1 MRPQNRPTSPKEEA
15 MSTQR
20 SSHRLAAGVL
30 LASFM
35 AAHSVALADNW
46 PQQQVRIITGPL
58 AAGSSIDAT
67 ARVLAEELSKRWKQS
82 VVVDTRPGADG
93 IIAAK
98 ALLDARDGHTLLFT
112 THSIFTVVP
121 LLREPIPY
129 DPKGDFAPISLG
141 VHDFLAIAVA
151 PSLPVNSLRDLV
163 SFAKAKPTGLN
174 YYAVPG
180 APYLGALA
188 FQRGVAIQM
197 TFVPYTNHTNAI
209 SDLSEGRLQLAVLPL
224 AAIVGMAKAGKLKLL
239 AVLNDQRSP
248 AAADVPT
255 VAEAGYPGFFSGGL
269 LGMFG
274 PKEMPATLRER
285 IAADMSEVLARPDIQ
300 ARLASFGL
308 VARATT
314 PAEFA
319 IILEAQRDKWSAVAL
334 EHDIKPQR

>member
-1 MRPQNRPTSPKEEA
+1 
-15 MSTQR
+15 MSMHCSLR
-20 SSHRLAAGVL
+20 KFAAGVL
-30 LASFM
+30 LAGLLSRP
-35 AAHSVALADNW
+35 SVAAAGDW
-46 PQQQVRIITGPL
+46 PSQQVRIINGPL

-67 ARVLAEELSKRWKQS
+67 ARVLAEELSKRWKQT

-141 VHDFLAIAVA
+141 VHDFLAIVVA
-151 PSLPVNSLRDLV
+151 PSLATDSVRDLV
-163 SFAKAKPTGLN
+163 ALAKAKPTGLN

-180 APYLGALA
+180 SPYLGALA

-209 SDLSEGRLQLAVLPL
+209 SDLAEGRLQLAVLPL
-224 AAIVGMAKAGKLKLL
+224 AAILGMAKGGKAKLL

-255 VAEAGYPGFFSGGL
+255 MAEAGYPGFFSGGL

-274 PKEMPATLRER
+274 PKDMPMAVRER
-285 IAADMSEVLARPDIQ
+285 IAADMSEALARPDVKE
-300 ARLASFGL
+300 RLLSLGL
-308 VARATT
+308 VAHATT

-319 IILEAQRDKWSAVAL
+319 AILDAQRDKWSTVAL
-334 EHDIKPQR
+334 EHDIKPQH

>member
-1 MRPQNRPTSPKEEA
+1 
-15 MSTQR
+15 MSTG
-20 SSHRLAAGVL
+20 RLTHVVAIGVL
-30 LASFM
+30 LAGFI
-35 AAHSVALADNW
+35 ALPAEAFAGSW
-46 PQQQVRIITGPL
+46 PQQPVRIITGPL

-82 VVVDTRPGADG
+82 VMVDTRPGADG

-98 ALLDARDGHTLLFT
+98 ALLEARDGHTLLFT

-141 VHDFLAIAVA
+141 VDDFLAIVVA
-151 PSLPVNSLRDLV
+151 PSLPANSLAELV
-163 SFAKAKPTGLN
+163 ELAKKRPTELN

-180 APYLGALA
+180 APYLGYLA
-188 FQRGVAIQM
+188 FQKGAGINT

-209 SDLSEGRLQLAVLPL
+209 SDLSEGRLQIAVLPL
-224 AAIVGMAKAGKLKLL
+224 AAVLGLAKAGKVRLL

-248 AAADVPT
+248 SVVDVPT
-255 VAEAGYPGFFSGGL
+255 VAETGYPGFFSGGL

-274 PKEMPATLRER
+274 PKDMPVELRER
-285 IAADMSEVLARPDIQ
+285 ISAEMRAVLSGSDIKE
-300 ARLASFGL
+300 RLASFGL
-308 VARATT
+308 VAHGTT

-319 IILEAQRDKWSAVAL
+319 AILDAQRAKWTAVAR

>member
-1 MRPQNRPTSPKEEA
+1 
-15 MSTQR
+15 MSTNG
-20 SSHRLAAGVL
+20 SSRRLAASFL
-30 LASFM
+30 LAGFM
-35 AAHSVALADNW
+35 TLGSAAVADYW

-67 ARVLAEELSKRWKQS
+67 ARVLAEEFSKRWKQS

-98 ALLDARDGHTLLFT
+98 ALLEARDSHTLLFT

-129 DPKGDFAPISLG
+129 DPKADFAPISLG
-141 VHDFLAIAVA
+141 VHDFLAIAVS
-151 PSLPVNSLRDLV
+151 PSLPVHSLRDLV
-163 SFAKAKPTGLN
+163 TLAKAKPTGLN

-180 APYLGALA
+180 APYLGSLA
-188 FQRGVAIQM
+188 FQKGVAIQM

-224 AAIVGMAKAGKLKLL
+224 AAIVGLSNAGKVKLL

-248 AAADVPT
+248 AAANVPT
-255 VAEAGYPGFFSGGL
+255 MAEAGYPGFFSGGL

-274 PKEMPATLRER
+274 PKEMPMALRER
-285 IAADMSEVLARPDIQ
+285 IAAEMSDVLRRPDVQ
-300 ARLASFGL
+300 GRLASFGL
-308 VARATT
+308 VAHATT

-319 IILEAQRDKWSAVAL
+319 AILDAQRDRWSAVAL

>member
-1 MRPQNRPTSPKEEA
+1 
-15 MSTQR
+15 
-20 SSHRLAAGVL
+20 LATGIL
-30 LASFM
+30 LAGFM
-35 AAHSVALADNW
+35 TVPSMAIAETW

-67 ARVLAEELSKRWKQS
+67 ARVLAEEFSKRWKQS

-98 ALLDARDGHTLLFT
+98 AMLDARDGHTFLFT

-129 DPKGDFAPISLG
+129 DPKGDFVPISLG

-151 PSLPVNSLRDLV
+151 PSLAVDSLRDLV
-163 SFAKAKPTGLN
+163 SLAKSKPTALN

-180 APYLGALA
+180 APYLGSLA
-188 FQRGVAIQM
+188 FQKGLAIQM

-209 SDLSEGRLQLAVLPL
+209 SDLSEGRLQMAVMPL
-224 AAIVGMAKAGKLKLL
+224 AAILGIAKAGKIKVL

-255 VAEAGYPGFFSGGL
+255 MAEAGYPGFFSGGL

-274 PKEMPATLRER
+274 PKDMPMALRER
-285 IAADMSEVLARPDIQ
+285 IASDMSGVLGRPDIQ
-300 ARLASFGL
+300 ARLATFGL
-308 VARATT
+308 VAHATT
-314 PAEFA
+314 PAEFGA
-319 IILEAQRDKWSAVAL
+319 ILDAQRDKWTTVVL
-334 EHDIKPQR
+334 ENDIKPQR

>member
-1 MRPQNRPTSPKEEA
+1 
-15 MSTQR
+15 MSASR
-20 SSHRLAAGVL
+20 SSRWFAAGVL
-30 LASFM
+30 LAGFTAPLSM
-35 AAHSVALADNW
+35 AIADDW
-46 PQQQVRIITGPL
+46 PRQQVRIVTGPL

-163 SFAKAKPTGLN
+163 ALAKAKPTGLN

-180 APYLGALA
+180 SPYLGCLA
-188 FQRGVAIQM
+188 FQKGLAIQM
-197 TFVPYTNHTNAI
+197 TFVPYTNHTNAM
-209 SDLSEGRLQLAVLPL
+209 SDLAEGRLQVAVLPL
-224 AAIVGMAKAGKLKLL
+224 AAILGMAKAGKVKLL

-248 AAADVPT
+248 AANT
-255 VAEAGYPGFFSGGL
+255 LHSGISGGV
-269 LGMFG
+269 
-274 PKEMPATLRER
+274 
-285 IAADMSEVLARPDIQ
+285 SS
-300 ARLASFGL
+300 RLAQ
-308 VARATT
+308 RT
-314 PAEFA
+314 
-319 IILEAQRDKWSAVAL
+319 LEGEA
-334 EHDIKPQR
+334 

>member
-1 MRPQNRPTSPKEEA
+1 MKEEA
-15 MSTQR
+15 MSTNR
-20 SSHRLAAGVL
+20 SSHWFAAGAL
-30 LASFM
+30 LAGLM
-35 AAHSVALADNW
+35 AVPSVAVADNW
-46 PQQQVRIITGPL
+46 PRQQVRIITGPL

-151 PSLPVNSLRDLV
+151 PSLPVSSLRDLV
-163 SFAKAKPTGLN
+163 TLAKAKPTGLN

-180 APYLGALA
+180 SPYLGSLA
-188 FQRGVAIQM
+188 FQKGVAIQM

-209 SDLSEGRLQLAVLPL
+209 SDLAEDRLQVAVLPL
-224 AAIVGMAKAGKLKLL
+224 AAILGMAKAGKVRLL

-255 VAEAGYPGFFSGGL
+255 MAEAGYPGFFSGGL

-274 PKEMPATLRER
+274 PKDMPAAVRER
-285 IAADMSEVLARPDIQ
+285 ISADMSDVLARPDIQ
-300 ARLASFGL
+300 ERLASFGL
-308 VARATT
+308 VAHGTT

-319 IILEAQRDKWSAVAL
+319 AILDAQREKWSTVAL

>member
-1 MRPQNRPTSPKEEA
+1 
-15 MSTQR
+15 MSTN
-20 SSHRLAAGVL
+20 SSSRRFAARCL
-30 LASFM
+30 LAGFM
-35 AAHSVALADNW
+35 VVPSAAIADNW

-98 ALLDARDGHTLLFT
+98 ALLEARDGHTLLFT

-129 DPKGDFAPISLG
+129 DPKADFAPISLG
-141 VHDFLAIAVA
+141 VDDFLAIAVS
-151 PSLPVNSLRDLV
+151 PSLPVHSMRDLV
-163 SFAKAKPTGLN
+163 TLAKGKPTGLN

-180 APYLGALA
+180 APYLGSLA
-188 FQRGVAIQM
+188 FQKGIAIQM
-197 TFVPYTNHTNAI
+197 IFVPYTNHTNAI
-209 SDLSEGRLQLAVLPL
+209 SDLSEGRLQVAVLPL
-224 AAIVGMAKAGKLKLL
+224 AAIVGLSNAGKVKLL

-255 VAEAGYPGFFSGGL
+255 MAEAGYPGFFSGGL

-274 PKEMPATLRER
+274 PKDMPTALRER
-285 IAADMSEVLARPDIQ
+285 IAAEMADVLGRPDIR

-308 VARATT
+308 VAHATT

-319 IILEAQRDKWSAVAL
+319 AILDAQRDKWSTVAL

>member
-1 MRPQNRPTSPKEEA
+1 MSTSPWLRVFA
-15 MSTQR
+15 T
-20 SSHRLAAGVL
+20 GVL
-30 LASFM
+30 LAAFIALPAESF
-35 AAHSVALADNW
+35 AGSW
-46 PQQQVRIITGPL
+46 PQQPVRILTGPL

-98 ALLDARDGHTLLFT
+98 ALLEARDGHTLLFT

-141 VHDFLAIAVA
+141 VDDFLAIVAA
-151 PSLPVNSLRDLV
+151 PSLPANSLSELV
-163 SFAKAKPTGLN
+163 GFAKKKPTELN

-180 APYLGALA
+180 APYLGYLA
-188 FQRGVAIQM
+188 FQKGADIDT
-197 TFVPYTNHTNAI
+197 TFVPYANHTNAI
-209 SDLSEGRLQLAVLPL
+209 SDLAEGRLHIAVLPL
-224 AAIVGMAKAGKLKLL
+224 AAVVGLGKAGKVKLL

-248 AAADVPT
+248 AVADVPT
-255 VAEAGYPGFFSGGL
+255 VAESGFPGFFSGGL

-274 PKEMPATLRER
+274 PKDMPAELRER
-285 IAADMSEVLARPDIQ
+285 IASEMRDVLGRPEVKE
-300 ARLASFGL
+300 RLASFGL
-308 VARATT
+308 VAHGTS

-319 IILEAQRDKWSAVAL
+319 AILDTQRAKWAAIAR

>member
-1 MRPQNRPTSPKEEA
+1 
-15 MSTQR
+15 MSSNR
-20 SSHRLAAGVL
+20 SSRRFAAGVL
-30 LASFM
+30 LAGLM
-35 AAHSVALADNW
+35 ALPSVSLADNW

-67 ARVLAEELSKRWKQS
+67 ARVLAEELSQRWKQS

-141 VHDFLAIAVA
+141 VHDFLAVAIA
-151 PSLPVNSLRDLV
+151 PSLPVDSLRDLV
-163 SFAKAKPTGLN
+163 RLAKAKPTGLN

-180 APYLGALA
+180 APYLGSLA
-188 FQRGVAIQM
+188 FQKGAAIQM

-209 SDLSEGRLQLAVLPL
+209 SDLSEGRLQLAVMPL
-224 AAIVGMAKAGKLKLL
+224 AGIIGVSKAGKVKLL

-255 VAEAGYPGFFSGGL
+255 MAEAGYPGFFSGGL

-274 PKEMPATLRER
+274 PKDMPVELRER
-285 IAADMSEVLARPDIQ
+285 IAAEMSDVLARPDIQ

-308 VARATT
+308 VAHGTT

-319 IILEAQRDKWSAVAL
+319 NILDLQRNKWATVAL

>member
-1 MRPQNRPTSPKEEA
+1 VKRKNAMNKSRLLRVFATAVLFAACVASPDG
-15 MSTQR
+15 SF
-20 SSHRLAAGVL
+20 AG
-30 LASFM
+30 S
-35 AAHSVALADNW
+35 W
-46 PQQQVRIITGPL
+46 PQQSVRIITGPL

-98 ALLDARDGHTLLFT
+98 ALLEARDGHTLLFT

-129 DPKGDFAPISLG
+129 DPKADFAPISLG
-141 VHDFLAIAVA
+141 VHDFLAIVVA
-151 PSLPVNSLRDLV
+151 PSLPANSLPELV
-163 SFAKAKPTGLN
+163 SYAKKRPGELN

-180 APYLGALA
+180 APYLGYLA
-188 FQRGVAIQM
+188 FQKGVAINT

-209 SDLSEGRLQLAVLPL
+209 SDLSEGRLQVAVLPL
-224 AAIVGMAKAGKLKLL
+224 AAIVGLAKAGKVKLL

-248 AAADVPT
+248 VAADVPT
-255 VAEAGYPGFFSGGL
+255 VAESGFPGFFSGGL

-274 PKEMPATLRER
+274 PKDMPAELRER
-285 IAADMSEVLARPDIQ
+285 IAAEMCDVLGRADVKE
-300 ARLASFGL
+300 RLANFGL
-308 VARATT
+308 IAHGTT

-319 IILEAQRDKWSAVAL
+319 AILDTQRAKWTAVAR